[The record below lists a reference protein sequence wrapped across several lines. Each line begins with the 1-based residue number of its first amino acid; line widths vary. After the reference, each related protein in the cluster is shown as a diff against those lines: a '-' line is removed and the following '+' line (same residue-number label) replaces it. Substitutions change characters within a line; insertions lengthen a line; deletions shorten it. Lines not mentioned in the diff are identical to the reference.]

1 MGHPKSIRVE
11 LMRMK
16 VKIQILSWMILVM
29 LCPLFVPCHIADAWT
44 AEEYYESVSQLPES
58 VKNSLPIEKSF
69 EYGIRT
75 GAGLFTLLDTGDN
88 TRQVYLFRGQG
99 KSADPSQD
107 IYWLEC
113 QSAPLPFLGT
123 TASIG
128 SSGSDTLYLLYWENN
143 PWYCATFERDA
154 KGQWKLVGVQTSTT
168 FYHKNAFG
176 VYGEVQGPG
185 GKEDTLRYLPGNLD
199 VDLSTVD
206 VSKIPATLETA
217 TEMID
222 TSGCAMIRTA
232 KAGRLAGLYAKPR
245 TTALLL
251 GEYCQGTPVSVLDNM
266 GKWSRV
272 SIAGTEGYLETAH
285 LVFGAAMVQIEPAFW
300 GKGIAE
306 EKMPEGIILYAKP
319 NKNAETLGVLDGSN
333 TYNWNMH
340 IIGIVDDEWYH
351 ILCDDGLYGYAET
364 KFFSEGNG

>member
-1 MGHPKSIRVE
+1 
-11 LMRMK
+11 
-16 VKIQILSWMILVM
+16 M
-29 LCPLFVPCHIADAWT
+29 LCIFFVPCHIAYAWT
-44 AEEYYESVSQLPES
+44 AEEYYESVSQSPES
-58 VKNSLPIEKSF
+58 VRNSLSMGKGF
-69 EYGIRT
+69 EFGIRT
-75 GAGLFTLLDTGDN
+75 GAGLFALLDTGDY
-88 TRQVYLFRGQG
+88 TRQIYLFRGQS
-99 KSADPSQD
+99 KSADPSED

-143 PWYCATFERDA
+143 PWYCASFERDSE
-154 KGQWKLVGVQTSTT
+154 GEWKLVGVQTSTT

-217 TEMID
+217 TEKID

-232 KAGRLAGLYAKPR
+232 KAGAAGRLIRQSKNNRAFVGRVLP
-245 TTALLL
+245 
-251 GEYCQGTPVSVLDNM
+251 GTPVSVLDNI

-272 SIAGTEGYLETAH
+272 SIAGTEGYLETVH

-300 GKGIAE
+300 GNGIAE

-319 NKNAETLGVLDGSN
+319 SKNAEVLGVLDGSD
-333 TYNWNMH
+333 TYSWNMH
-340 IIGIVDDEWYH
+340 IIGIVDDVWYH
-351 ILCDDGLYGYAET
+351 ILCDDGLYGYAEA
-364 KFFSEGNG
+364 K